1 MLYEYMALKDD
12 LKKLWRDSFGD
23 SAEYVDMYFDRVY
36 TDADAMALSIDGR
49 VVSSLLLQPYN
60 LWFHGAELPVGY
72 IAGASTRR
80 QSRGK
85 GFMGRLIFQSL
96 TAAYCRG
103 MAAVALIPAHDW
115 LYDFYARFGFTT
127 VFFADAQRY
136 TSLHAFA
143 GSDGFS
149 EVADSYSNE
158 VIDAFVDM
166 ERNAGCG
173 ILHSRR
179 DFLNILDDLSFENGL
194 FCCVADNADRRIAA
208 MGWAA
213 PAADGERI
221 VVKELLGTNPE
232 ARKAVL
238 RRFRAEWSD
247 KPFTL
252 LARPGCQPEDETDN
266 DLLAPRRLMRRGMMR
281 IVDNLAVIEAIAAG
295 YPQFEATLRISD
307 RMLPQ
312 NNHVY
317 RISKGTANEFDSFS
331 GTPDFD
337 VDAQTFCQIVF
348 SSPAIGDILDF
359 PSVRPHI
366 ALMLD

>member
-1 MLYEYMALKDD
+1 MALKDE

-36 TDADAMALSIDGR
+36 TDADAIALSIDGR

-60 LWFHGAELPVGY
+60 LWFHGTELPIGY

-115 LYDFYARFGFTT
+115 LYDYYARFGFAT
-127 VFFADAQRY
+127 VFYADAQRY

-143 GSDGFS
+143 GSDRFS
-149 EVADSYSNE
+149 EIDDSYSTE
-158 VIDAFVDM
+158 VIDAFMAM
-166 ERNAGCG
+166 ERDAGCG
-173 ILHSRR
+173 IIHSRR
-179 DFLNILDDLSFENGL
+179 DFLNILDDLNLEGGL
-194 FCCVADNADRRIAA
+194 FCSVTNNSNRCIVA

-213 PAADGERI
+213 PDADGDRI
-221 VVKELLGTNPE
+221 LVKELLGDDPE

-238 RRFRAEWSD
+238 RRFRAEWPD
-247 KPFTL
+247 MPFTL

-266 DLLAPRRLMRRGMMR
+266 DELASRRLMRRGMMR
-281 IVDNLAVIEAIAAG
+281 IVDNLSLLEAIAAG
-295 YPQFEATLRISD
+295 NPHFEATLRISD
-307 RMLPQ
+307 PMLPQ

-317 RISKGTANEFDSFS
+317 RIVRGKASEYDSFS
-331 GTPDFD
+331 GTADFD
-337 VDAQTFCQIVF
+337 VDAPTFCRMVF
-348 SSPAIGDILDF
+348 SSPAIGEIIEF

-366 ALMLD
+366 SLMLD

>member
-1 MLYEYMALKDD
+1 MALKDD

-49 VVSSLLLQPYN
+49 VVSSLLLQPYA
-60 LWFHGAELPVGY
+60 LWFHGTELPIGY

-115 LYDFYARFGFTT
+115 LYDYYARFGFAT

-143 GSDGFS
+143 GAEGFS
-149 EVADSYSNE
+149 EVADNYSTE
-158 VIDAFVDM
+158 VIDAFMAM
-166 ERNAGCG
+166 ERDAGCG
-173 ILHSRR
+173 VLHSRR
-179 DFLNILDDLSFENGL
+179 DFLNILDDLSLEGGL
-194 FCCVADNADRRIAA
+194 FSCARNDADRSIAA
-208 MGWAA
+208 MGWASPA
-213 PAADGERI
+213 PDGERI
-221 VVKELLGTNPE
+221 IVKELLGSDPE

-238 RRFRAEWSD
+238 RRFRAEWPD

-266 DLLAPRRLMRRGMMR
+266 DELALRRLMRRGMMR
-281 IVDNLAVIEAIAAG
+281 IVDNLALLEAVATG
-295 YPQFEATLRISD
+295 NPRLDATLRIAD
-307 RMLPQ
+307 PMLPQ

-317 RISKGTANEFDSFS
+317 RIARGTAREFDSFAS
-331 GTPDFD
+331 AADFD
-337 VDAQTFCQIVF
+337 VDAATFCRMVF
-348 SSPAIGDILDF
+348 SSPQIGEILDF